1 MAYQPVHQRWASVYI
16 GIHSIITIIILNDYE
31 TSSLVLGNGFLYIAP
46 EFSSQKFWKKS
57 KKEI

>member
-46 EFSSQKFWKKS
+46 EFSSQKF
-57 KKEI
+57 